1 MDMRL
6 IAKEMCGR
14 LILCP
19 IDRIRVRPETSIG
32 RSEVMH
38 HG

>member
-6 IAKEMCGR
+6 IEKGMCGR

-19 IDRIRVRPETSIG
+19 TNWIGVRPETSIG
-32 RSEVMH
+32 RSEVVH

>member
-6 IAKEMCGR
+6 IGKEMCGR

-19 IDRIRVRPETSIG
+19 IDWIGVRPETSIAEA
-32 RSEVMH
+32 R
-38 HG
+38 